1 MISMPRP
8 LSMAAFLAYSG
19 ALAAV
24 AVHGWWTA
32 FAIIA
37 CVGGVGST
45 VMYMVSGRARQARH
59 DHDPA
64 A

>member
-1 MISMPRP
+1 MIPMPRH
-8 LSMAAFLAYSG
+8 LSMAAFVVYSG

-37 CVGGVGST
+37 CVGGAGS
-45 VMYMVSGRARQARH
+45 VVVYLASRGRQARH

>member
-1 MISMPRP
+1 MPRP
-8 LSMAAFLAYSG
+8 LFMAALVSYSG

-37 CVGGVGST
+37 CVGGVGSAVVYT
-45 VMYMVSGRARQARH
+45 VSNRARRARR

>member
-1 MISMPRP
+1 MTSMPRP
-8 LSMAAFLAYSG
+8 LHIAAFVVYSG

-32 FAIIA
+32 FAILA
-37 CVGGVGST
+37 CVGAVGLAVVHMAS
-45 VMYMVSGRARQARH
+45 SRARQARH

-64 A
+64 V